1 MCAEYNRKDSFYEKA
16 KREGYRSRAAY
27 KLLEL
32 DKKYRILKKGTRVL
46 DLGCAPGSWMQVA
59 INKVGE
65 KGRVVGIDLEFVEPV
80 SHGQA
85 EAIIIEGDITESE
98 NLAQVIEAADGKVD
112 VLLSDISHKLTGI
125 KLADTA
131 RSAELLEM
139 SIECANRLLR
149 PGGIFVSKVFPNND
163 TDLLVKNFKRNFKSF
178 SREVLGSTRKTSKEF
193 YVVGKGFKG

>member
-16 KREGYRSRAAY
+16 KKEGYRSRAAY

-32 DKKYRILKKGTRVL
+32 DKKHKILKKNFRIL

-59 INKVGE
+59 VKKVGQGG
-65 KGRVVGIDLEFVEPV
+65 KVIGIDLELVDPIASGEN
-80 SHGQA
+80 
-85 EAIIIEGDITESE
+85 EAIILQGDITEQESLE
-98 NLAQVIEAADGKVD
+98 RVVAAADGKVD
-112 VLLSDISHKLTGI
+112 ALISDISHKLTGI

-139 SIECANRLLR
+139 SYECAKQLLK

-163 TDLLVKNFKRNFKSF
+163 TDILIKGMKKSFASF

-193 YVVGKGFKG
+193 YIVGKGFKG